1 MKIQYTY
8 ICTLQVIQNKIYLHA
23 GVRKKGS
30 LHFCGRGKHRLTYF
44 PEVVPTESYIET
56 ALHYI
61 VPITSFHLARNGI
74 SN

>member
-8 ICTLQVIQNKIYLHA
+8 ICTLQVIQNKIYLHMN
-23 GVRKKGS
+23 VRKKEVYTIVAE
-30 LHFCGRGKHRLTYF
+30 GKHRLTYF

-56 ALHYI
+56 ALQYI